1 MGIMKALKSL
11 ALSLGCPEPDG
22 CDTIDEV
29 IDWIAKN
36 ANLGGGYNPV
46 ATVIEND
53 LTVPQVDPNVEVRNS
68 AVVLDSLKNIVGL
81 GIEFVVK
88 KKLIANE
95 IITLAVY
102 DTSKY
107 GYSAS
112 QQWFDRAKDE
122 NGNYAQN
129 VVVGYTE
136 GDIYLSASSDIEVDT
151 VMRISCGKFLN

>member
-1 MGIMKALKSL
+1 MGTMKALKSL
-11 ALSLGCPEPDG
+11 ALSLGCPEPEG

-29 IDWIAKN
+29 IDWTAKN

-112 QQWFDRAKDE
+112 QQWFDRA
-122 NGNYAQN
+122 Q
-129 VVVGYTE
+129 
-136 GDIYLSASSDIEVDT
+136 
-151 VMRISCGKFLN
+151 R